1 MRNGYFSAALKK
13 SINKSRNS
21 SGTVMSNQYGTLV
34 SSLQNGL
41 TQNPDQ
47 GVVYF
52 SVASRGE
59 GGLHRTVKVREFEV
73 DVDEPPSL
81 GGHDKAANPV
91 EFALVALA
99 TCQEI
104 SYHLHAAALGI
115 PLNDVSVQLRGS
127 LDLRG
132 FFATD
137 PTVRPG
143 FQDIQGSVKFDS
155 SASHEQLAAL
165 KESVDRHCP
174 VLDLFRHP
182 TPVNIVAA

>member
-1 MRNGYFSAALKK
+1 
-13 SINKSRNS
+13 
-21 SGTVMSNQYGTLV
+21 MSNQFAPLV
-34 SSLQNGL
+34 TTIQDGL
-41 TQNPDQ
+41 TKNPDQ

-52 SVASRGE
+52 SVASRGA
-59 GGLHRTVKVREFEV
+59 GGLHRTVKVRDFEV

-115 PLNDVSVQLRGS
+115 PLNDVSVALRGS

-137 PTVRPG
+137 PAVRPG
-143 FQDIQGSVKFDS
+143 FLDIQGTVKFDS
-155 SASHEQLAAL
+155 SASPEQLIAL

-182 TPVNIVAA
+182 TPVSIVAA